1 MKPSGLYSSQS
12 EKCLGKCSEISV
24 VCRLWLTAE
33 SHPKFS
39 PILSESCLKVTYES
53 PPGVKRNLQ
62 RTLNSWG
69 NEAFGGRG
77 GAAQSQTVFSLA
89 WFHAIVQERRTYIPQ
104 GWVKAYEYGDG
115 DLKAG
120 LDIINQLHGGGG
132 GDIR

>member
-1 MKPSGLYSSQS
+1 M
-12 EKCLGKCSEISV
+12 
-24 VCRLWLTAE
+24 
-33 SHPKFS
+33 
-39 PILSESCLKVTYES
+39 TYES

-132 GDIR
+132 GDIRRDCSNFNAYMGFIEQIGVYV

>member
-1 MKPSGLYSSQS
+1 MSHLR
-12 EKCLGKCSEISV
+12 LRSV
-24 VCRLWLTAE
+24 VSRLWLTAE

-69 NEAFGGRG
+69 SDAFSGRG

>member
-1 MKPSGLYSSQS
+1 MH
-12 EKCLGKCSEISV
+12 ISLV
-24 VCRLWLTAE
+24 SRLWLTAE

-69 NEAFGGRG
+69 SNSWGSN
-77 GAAQSQTVFSLA
+77 AAHSQTVFSLA

-132 GDIR
+132 GDIRYSSKDN